1 MPAVQTLLKPAAA
14 AVKRCDAR
22 FRVLVAG
29 RRFGKSRLSEVELLE
44 QALKKPGSRSVYMA
58 PSRVQAKQILWAGLK
73 ERVPASWIRAKNE
86 TALTLTLNN
95 GSIIQLAGADYSDS
109 LRGISADLIVLDEYC
124 FIQDLENQMAAL
136 RPMLS
141 TTKGRMLLIS
151 TPAGGGTYSQEL
163 FERAKSADNPG
174 WQAFQFTSVDGGW
187 IPESEV
193 EAQRATMDE
202 LLFKQEYYAGFMS
215 LLGAC
220 YPQFSTTLNVSPQTD
235 DGGPLVVGMD
245 FNVSP
250 FCAVVLRVRGNT
262 VAVIDEIEL
271 HQADTAQ
278 MAKELLRRFGQREIT
293 VCPDP
298 TGSRKQTSS
307 LGLSDHAI
315 LKQHGLKVKAPRAPW
330 RVTDKL
336 AVTRFYICSAD
347 GHRALQIDPRCK
359 QLIRSLKSLEF
370 DKNGKNAPDK
380 SHGHDHFPDSLG
392 YSLLALKH
400 GLLPYSIGS
409 TSFSP
414 PGAPG
419 SFAAPPG

>member
-1 MPAVQTLLKPAAA
+1 MQTMLKPAAA
-14 AVKRCDAR
+14 AVKRSEAR

-29 RRFGKSRLSEVELLE
+29 RRFGKSRLSETELLE
-44 QALKKPGSRSVYMA
+44 MALRKPRSRSVYMA

-73 ERVPASWIRAKNE
+73 ERVPTEWIRAKNE
-86 TALTLTLNN
+86 TALTLTLIN
-95 GSIIQLAGADYSDS
+95 GSVIQLAGADYSDS

-124 FIQDLENQMAAL
+124 FIADLETQMAAL

-141 TTKGRMLLIS
+141 TTQGRMLLIS

-163 FERAKSADNPG
+163 FERAKTPEVHD
-174 WQAFQFTSVDGGW
+174 WEAFQFTSVDGGW
-187 IPESEV
+187 IPASEV

-202 LLFKQEYYAGFMS
+202 TLFKQEYFAGFMS
-215 LLGAC
+215 HLGAC
-220 YPQFSTTLNVSPQTD
+220 YPDFSTQLNVSRQDD
-235 DGGPLVVGMD
+235 DGGPVLVGLD

-250 FCAVVLRVRGNT
+250 FCAVVLRVRDNT

-271 HQADTAQ
+271 HRADTAQ
-278 MAKELLRRFGQREIT
+278 MAQELLRRYGGREIT

-298 TGSRKQTSS
+298 TGRRVQTSS

-315 LKQHGLKVKAPRAPW
+315 LKQAGLKVKAPKAPW

-336 AVTRFYICSAD
+336 AVTRFYIKAAN

-359 QLIRSLKSLEF
+359 QLIRCLKSLEF
-370 DKNGKNAPDK
+370 DRNGANAPDK
-380 SHGHDHFPDSLG
+380 RSGFDHFPDSLG

-400 GLLPYSIGS
+400 GLLPYSVGPASLAIPG
-409 TSFSP
+409 TGASFSQ
-414 PGAPG
+414 
-419 SFAAPPG
+419 